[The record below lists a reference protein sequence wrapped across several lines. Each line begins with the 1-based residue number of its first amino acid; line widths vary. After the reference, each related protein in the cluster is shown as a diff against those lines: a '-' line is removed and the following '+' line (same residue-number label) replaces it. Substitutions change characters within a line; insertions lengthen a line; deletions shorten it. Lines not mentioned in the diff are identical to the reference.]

1 EASGIRA
8 STDCGGS
15 RFAKNGDEALGQG
28 EAAEEQSG
36 VEGVARERVPE
47 ERKAAKIAS
56 GQTRGGFGEG
66 IQEPPYAE
74 VGDEKKLNRAE
85 ESRGGDASERA
96 MIVHPASDE
105 HAEKKAGV
113 DDGHEFVEADEDVAN
128 EEGQRRK
135 GKREATVAEEGSGKE
150 SHRADR
156 CEIPRMW
163 CDAESGGDDNYGEG
177 EQQAI
182 KQRFFWRDFGVH
194 ISTPCAPVKPAGCS
208 ECKSDTKVV

>member
-1 EASGIRA
+1 MFFFVFDFILFFFFYFFFQAEDGIRDW
-8 STDCGGS
+8 SVTVVQTC
-15 RFAKNGDEALGQG
+15 ALPI
-28 EAAEEQSG
+28 S
-36 VEGVARERVPE
+36 
-47 ERKAAKIAS
+47 
-56 GQTRGGFGEG
+56 
-66 IQEPPYAE
+66 
-74 VGDEKKLNRAE
+74 
-85 ESRGGDASERA
+85 

-113 DDGHEFVEADEDVAN
+113 DDGHEFVEANEDVAN

-182 KQRFFWRDFGVH
+182 KQSFFWRDFGVH
-194 ISTPCAPVKPAGCS
+194 ISTPCAPVKPASCS